1 MTKVLVVDD
10 NAIVRAGLQ
19 AVLGRVDTV
28 DEVLEAEIIPAEPHD
43 VPVDGIVTPTRTM
56 AINLR

>member
-28 DEVLEAEIIPAEPHD
+28 DEVLEAENAFTALEMTSAHSPDIMMVRRIPSC
-43 VPVDGIVTPTRTM
+43 
-56 AINLR
+56 